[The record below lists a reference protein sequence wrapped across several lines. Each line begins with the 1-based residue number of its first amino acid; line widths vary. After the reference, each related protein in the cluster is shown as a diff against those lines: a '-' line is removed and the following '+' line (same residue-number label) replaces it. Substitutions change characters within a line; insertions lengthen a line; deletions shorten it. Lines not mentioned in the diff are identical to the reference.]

1 LGKRKL
7 LHIKKKKG
15 KKENKDM
22 RIKLRG
28 KKTQFNKTIDAIIFN
43 CVREDMP
50 KLVALES
57 ALGFINSL
65 QSNVQYFKEQIE
77 EQIEWVR
84 IKK

>member
-1 LGKRKL
+1 
-7 LHIKKKKG
+7 
-15 KKENKDM
+15 M
-22 RIKLRG
+22 QIKLRG

-50 KLVALES
+50 KLVALKS